1 MVLSTQYQSAADSQQ
16 EGILPFGDIEPPS
29 KGALDGTMPNGS
41 VGANLFSVA
50 NDADLA
56 KADSDKVA
64 TDDNDDNDG
73 HGTVRNQGQ
82 KDEAKYIEVLGYDY
96 KPQPA
101 SMPSWLPKTA
111 SHGKPSWSSSEL
123 ATYTNESRI
132 ILMNNKD
139 VAPQTLDPES
149 DSLLIL
155 TPVKNNANHL
165 ARYFA
170 LVDKLKYPRDKISLA
185 FLVSDSTDNTQ
196 QMLIESKRWYQ
207 EQAPED
213 MRFKRFDIFRQDFF
227 YTLPRDQRHLRD
239 KQRDRRIMMA
249 RARNYLWTRALGN
262 EQWVLW
268 IDGDLE
274 YYPPSIVH
282 DLMAYDKDV
291 IVPNCLVRRKS
302 GQDKWKHSVYDRNAW
317 QETRKSRSMIK
328 KLKDDEFLVEGY
340 KSLKTHRKYL
350 DNFAKN
356 ETIVPLDGVGGTF
369 TLVKAH
375 VHRSGVGFPTW
386 LFQHQ
391 VETEGFAK
399 LAKANGYGVKLDSF
413 SDESRNILKNN
424 KDIALQTIDP
434 DSDSLLILTPLKN
447 NAENLAR
454 YFELIDSL
462 EYPRDKISIAFL
474 VSDSTDNT
482 QQKLIQ
488 TKKWYQE

>member
-1 MVLSTQYQSAADSQQ
+1 MVLSAHYQSTADSQQ
-16 EGILPFGDIEPPS
+16 EIVLPFGDMELPS
-29 KGALDGTMPNGS
+29 KGAPEGTLPNGNIGASPLS
-41 VGANLFSVA
+41 VVDN
-50 NDADLA
+50 ADLA
-56 KADSDKVA
+56 KNDSDKAA
-64 TDDNDDNDG
+64 TAGSDNCDSHRAASNRVQAG
-73 HGTVRNQGQ
+73 ET
-82 KDEAKYIEVLGYDY
+82 KYIEVLGYDY

-101 SMPSWLPKTA
+101 SMPSWLPKK
-111 SHGKPSWSSSEL
+111 SSQGKPGWSSSEL
-123 ATYTNESRI
+123 ATYTNESRT

-139 VAPQTLDPES
+139 VAPQTLDPDS

-155 TPVKNNANHL
+155 TPFKNNAEHL

-170 LVDKLKYPRDKISLA
+170 LIDKLKYPRDKISLA
-185 FLVSDSTDNTQ
+185 FLVSDSTDQTQ

-213 MRFKRFDIFRQDFF
+213 MRFKRFDIYRQDFF
-227 YTLPRDQRHLRD
+227 YALPREQRHLRE

-249 RARNYLWTRALGN
+249 RARNYLWTRALEN

-274 YYPPSIVH
+274 YYPPSIVR

-291 IVPNCLVRRKS
+291 IVPNCLVRRRS
-302 GQDKWKHSVYDRNAW
+302 GLDKWRHTVYDRNAW

-328 KLKDDEFLVEGY
+328 KLKEDDFLVEGY

-369 TLVKAH
+369 TLVKAR

-399 LAKANGYGVKLDSF
+399 LANANGYGVFGLPYYYV
-413 SDESRNILKNN
+413 RH
-424 KDIALQTIDP
+424 
-434 DSDSLLILTPLKN
+434 
-447 NAENLAR
+447 
-454 YFELIDSL
+454 
-462 EYPRDKISIAFL
+462 
-474 VSDSTDNT
+474 VVG
-482 QQKLIQ
+482 
-488 TKKWYQE
+488 

>member
-1 MVLSTQYQSAADSQQ
+1 STADGQQ
-16 EGILPFGDIEPPS
+16 EGILPFRDIEPLA
-29 KGALDGTMPNGS
+29 KGAQDTTIPNGS
-41 VGANLFSVA
+41 IGANSFSVV
-50 NDADLA
+50 NDADIA
-56 KADSDKVA
+56 NTDSDRSA
-64 TDDNDDNDG
+64 AADNGDNDAHRTSRSREQVG
-73 HGTVRNQGQ
+73 GT
-82 KDEAKYIEVLGYDY
+82 KYIEALGYDY

-101 SMPSWLPKTA
+101 AMPSWLPKTA
-111 SHGKPSWSSSEL
+111 SHGKSSWSSNEL
-123 ATYTNESRI
+123 ATFTNESRT

-139 VAPQTLDPES
+139 VASQTLDPES

-155 TPVKNNANHL
+155 TPVKNNAKHL

-185 FLVSDSTDNTQ
+185 FLVSDSTDQTQ
-196 QMLIESKRWYQ
+196 QMLIESKKWYQ

-227 YTLPRDQRHLRD
+227 YALPRDERHLRD

-274 YYPPSIVH
+274 YYPPSIVL

-302 GQDKWKHSVYDRNAW
+302 SQDKWKHSVYDRNAW

-328 KLKDDEFLVEGY
+328 KLKEDEFLVEGY

-369 TLVKAH
+369 TLVKAR
-375 VHRSGVGFPTW
+375 VHRSGVGFPAW

-399 LAKANGYGVKLDSF
+399 LAKANGYGVFGLPF
-413 SDESRNILKNN
+413 YYVRH
-424 KDIALQTIDP
+424 
-434 DSDSLLILTPLKN
+434 
-447 NAENLAR
+447 
-454 YFELIDSL
+454 
-462 EYPRDKISIAFL
+462 
-474 VSDSTDNT
+474 VVG
-482 QQKLIQ
+482 
-488 TKKWYQE
+488 